1 MYLLQL
7 EGGSGGGLDYDIRAL
22 NVRTR
27 RLYPRAIVDRREPD
41 EKMTGIPMTR
51 AGSGD
56 GRWAYTLY

>member
-41 EKMTGIPMTR
+41 EKMTGIP
-51 AGSGD
+51 D
-56 GRWAYTLY
+56 GPSRKP